1 MLGYRI
7 YLYQLGLVLFALTA
21 NSIELADQ
29 IHGKLCDKIDD
40 GKFRGELIRCMKMMP
55 LEVQIVWKSCG
66 AKYFNRTKPAC
77 DYCEII
83 NEMCANP
90 MYAQNVSSCVEKF
103 KDNYHHHDSS
113 HDSEEHE
120 QNDSHDDSMDD
131 SMDESEEEMHVVHD
145 LTVLISKECLKN
157 LFFSYNIT
165 VKEDEKV
172 KK

>member
-7 YLYQLGLVLFALTA
+7 YLYQLGLVLFALTS

-90 MYAQNVSSCVEKF
+90 MLALEKKSKIIINNLPDLGSSRMTVSDDGTDMNRRGMLCARSHCFNKQGMFEKSIF
-103 KDNYHHHDSS
+103 LLQHH
-113 HDSEEHE
+113 SERRWK
-120 QNDSHDDSMDD
+120 S
-131 SMDESEEEMHVVHD
+131 
-145 LTVLISKECLKN
+145 
-157 LFFSYNIT
+157 
-165 VKEDEKV
+165 
-172 KK
+172 